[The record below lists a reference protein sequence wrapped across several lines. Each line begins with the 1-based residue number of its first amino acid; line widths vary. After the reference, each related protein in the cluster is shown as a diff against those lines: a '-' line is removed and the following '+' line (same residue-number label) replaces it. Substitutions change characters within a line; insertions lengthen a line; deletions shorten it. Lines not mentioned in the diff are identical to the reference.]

1 MRSRHGKT
9 LENSLGPLLARLKE
23 RRKRMTYCKP
33 TLTVLGEALFAIQM
47 VFGRKWGLAHD
58 SLLDWK
64 APPAYDLDD

>member
-1 MRSRHGKT
+1 
-9 LENSLGPLLARLKE
+9 
-23 RRKRMTYCKP
+23 MTYCKP